1 MQVDFAI
8 SGSYQITTW
17 IFPSGV
23 DVELRHLRYFVAVA
37 EERHFGRAAE
47 RVGIGQPPLSQQI
60 QALERELGTQLIRRI
75 PRNIELTDAGVVLLR
90 EARLILAQAE
100 HAIACVGRASRGEL
114 GKLRIGLT
122 PAASFSSFVTG
133 AMDAFQKL
141 YPDILITLSE
151 SDSSQ
156 LFHALVEGEVDVAFT
171 RSPAE
176 DERIALDELF
186 DESLL
191 VALPATS
198 PLAGSPALT
207 MEALADQRFIMIPR
221 DIAPVAYDSIME
233 ACKDAG
239 FSPQIIQEAPQLAT
253 AVNLVAAGLGISI
266 VPASLQHIHPHDIAY
281 RPVKDVVLSASICLA
296 SRRGEPAV
304 PVRNFVKMTRNAASQ
319 RNKGANRP

>member
-17 IFPSGV
+17 IFQSGV

-122 PAASFSSFVTG
+122 PAVLL
-133 AMDAFQKL
+133 QR
-141 YPDILITLSE
+141 LI
-151 SDSSQ
+151 
-156 LFHALVEGEVDVAFT
+156 
-171 RSPAE
+171 
-176 DERIALDELF
+176 
-186 DESLL
+186 
-191 VALPATS
+191 
-198 PLAGSPALT
+198 
-207 MEALADQRFIMIPR
+207 
-221 DIAPVAYDSIME
+221 
-233 ACKDAG
+233 
-239 FSPQIIQEAPQLAT
+239 
-253 AVNLVAAGLGISI
+253 
-266 VPASLQHIHPHDIAY
+266 
-281 RPVKDVVLSASICLA
+281 
-296 SRRGEPAV
+296 
-304 PVRNFVKMTRNAASQ
+304 
-319 RNKGANRP
+319 